1 MYIACASFQNGIL
14 FLFSDGIPVTV
25 YKPSKCNSTEA
36 PAILVYIHGG
46 GNVVGCRKTHETVC
60 KILARYMYNVF
71 KINLLKITFF
81 SCFWF
86 YFYEIRFQTTEK
98 LLLLVISHCLLIGSL

>member
-1 MYIACASFQNGIL
+1 M
-14 FLFSDGIPVTV
+14 TV
-25 YKPSKCNSTEA
+25 YKPSKRNSAEA

-60 KILARYMYNVF
+60 KILARYMYMNNVF

-81 SCFWF
+81 HVFGF
-86 YFYEIRFQTTEK
+86 TFTK
-98 LLLLVISHCLLIGSL
+98 